1 MAASSTVTRNLR
13 LKLAPDLTA
22 DARYNLNRID
32 LMGGLLSAD
41 TEENITIRSARNI
54 TFEAE
59 SPRLGGTGEG
69 GIITMQAGTTR
80 LTGLLQLPDTS
91 TDFHLG
97 IQFNSQ
103 AAAIADQLL
112 TLDTGTTNRTIQLLG
127 DLALSGA
134 FSTIGGHAVAF
145 TTTGPTAL
153 TLPTSGT
160 LATLADITAGV
171 YEYSTDWLVGDGASK
186 LVTHN
191 LGTVDIVLSIRDEF
205 DEIIMVA
212 ADVTG
217 INTVQLTSSETPT
230 GTWRVTI
237 HA

>member
-1 MAASSTVTRNLR
+1 LVLSGSLSTV
-13 LKLAPDLTA
+13 
-22 DARYNLNRID
+22 
-32 LMGGLLSAD
+32 
-41 TEENITIRSARNI
+41 
-54 TFEAE
+54 
-59 SPRLGGTGEG
+59 
-69 GIITMQAGTTR
+69 
-80 LTGLLQLPDTS
+80 
-91 TDFHLG
+91 
-97 IQFNSQ
+97 
-103 AAAIADQLL
+103 
-112 TLDTGTTNRTIQLLG
+112 
-127 DLALSGA
+127 
-134 FSTIGGHAVAF
+134 GGHAVAF

-160 LATLADITAGV
+160 LATLADIAESTGDV
-171 YEYSTDWLVGDGASK
+171 NQYSTDWLVGDGATK

-191 LGTVDIVLSIRDEF
+191 LGTEDIIISIRDEL